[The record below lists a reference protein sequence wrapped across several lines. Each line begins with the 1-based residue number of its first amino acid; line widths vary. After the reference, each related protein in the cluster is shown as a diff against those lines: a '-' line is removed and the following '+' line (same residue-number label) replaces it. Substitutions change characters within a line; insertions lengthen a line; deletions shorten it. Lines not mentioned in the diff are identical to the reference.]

1 MSTSRQ
7 YLIDDLSVTES
18 WRLFRIMAEIVD
30 GFEEL
35 GDIKPAVS
43 IFGSARVSPEDQLY
57 HDTARLADLLCRA
70 GYSVITGGG
79 PGLMEAANKGAA
91 EAGGESIGLHIH
103 LPLEQKPNP
112 YLTIRSDYRYFF
124 VRKLMFVKYAMAY
137 IAMPGG
143 FGTLDEVSEALVLI
157 QTRRIKPFPIIFLGS
172 AFWGGLVDWF
182 RSTMLAR
189 GFISPDDLELLT
201 VKDTPE
207 EAVAFI
213 RRHVII

>member
-1 MSTSRQ
+1 MSASRQ

-35 GDIKPAVS
+35 EDVRPAVS
-43 IFGSARVSPEDQLY
+43 IFGSARVHPDDPLY
-57 HDTARLADLLCRA
+57 GETSKLADLLSRA

-91 EAGGESIGLHIH
+91 EAGGDSIGLHIH

-112 YLTIRSDYRYFF
+112 YLTIKSDYRYFF

-157 QTRRIKPFPIIFLGS
+157 QTKRIKPFPIVFLGT
-172 AFWGGLVDWF
+172 AFWSGLMDWF
-182 RSTMLAR
+182 RGTLLAR
-189 GFISPDDLELLT
+189 GFVSAEDMELFTIL
-201 VKDTPE
+201 DTPE
-207 EAVAFI
+207 EAVQYI

>member
-1 MSTSRQ
+1 MSASRQ

-35 GDIKPAVS
+35 EDVRPAVS
-43 IFGSARVSPEDQLY
+43 IFGSARVHPDDPLY
-57 HDTARLADLLCRA
+57 GETSKLADLLSRA

-91 EAGGESIGLHIH
+91 EAGGDSIGLHIH

-112 YLTIRSDYRYFF
+112 YLTIKSDYRYFF

-157 QTRRIKPFPIIFLGS
+157 QTKRIKPFPIIFLGS
-172 AFWGGLVDWF
+172 AFWGGLMDWF
-182 RSTMLAR
+182 RGTLLAR
-189 GFISPDDLELLT
+189 GFVSAEDMELFT
-201 VKDTPE
+201 IVDTAE
-207 EAVAFI
+207 EAVQYI

>member
-1 MSTSRQ
+1 MSASRQ

-43 IFGSARVSPEDQLY
+43 IFGSARVSPDDPLY
-57 HDTARLADLLCRA
+57 HDTTRLADLLCRA

-182 RSTMLAR
+182 RGTVLAR
-189 GFISPDDLELLT
+189 GFVSPDDLELLT
-201 VKDTPE
+201 VLDTPE

>member
-1 MSTSRQ
+1 MSASRQ

-35 GDIKPAVS
+35 EDVRPAVS
-43 IFGSARVSPEDQLY
+43 IFGSARVHPDDPLY
-57 HDTARLADLLCRA
+57 GETTKLADLLSRA
-70 GYSVITGGG
+70 GYAVITGGG

-91 EAGGESIGLHIH
+91 EAGGDSIGLHIH

-112 YLTIRSDYRYFF
+112 YLTIKSDYRYFF

-157 QTRRIKPFPIIFLGS
+157 QTKRIKPFPIIFLGT
-172 AFWGGLVDWF
+172 AFWGGLMDWF
-182 RSTMLAR
+182 RGTLLAR
-189 GFISPDDLELLT
+189 GFVSAEDMELFT
-201 VKDTPE
+201 VLDTAE
-207 EAVAFI
+207 EAVQYI

>member
-1 MSTSRQ
+1 MTASRQ

-30 GFEEL
+30 GFEVL
-35 GDIKPAVS
+35 GDVRPAVS
-43 IFGSARVSPEDQLY
+43 IFGSARVPAGDPLY
-57 HDTARLADLLCRA
+57 GETVKLADLLSRA

-91 EAGGESIGLHIH
+91 DAGGDSIGLHIH

-112 YLTIRSDYRYFF
+112 YLTIKSDYRYFF
-124 VRKLMFVKYAMAY
+124 VRKLMFVKYAVAY

-157 QTRRIKPFPIIFLGS
+157 QTKRIKPFPIIFLGS
-172 AFWGGLVDWF
+172 AFWSGLMDWF
-182 RSTMLAR
+182 RGTLLTR
-189 GFISPDDLELLT
+189 GFIAEKDLDLFT
-201 VKDTPE
+201 VLDTPE
-207 EAVAFI
+207 EAVQFI
-213 RRHVII
+213 QRHVIL

>member
-1 MSTSRQ
+1 MGASRQ

-30 GFEEL
+30 GFEVL
-35 GDIKPAVS
+35 GDVRPAVS
-43 IFGSARVSPEDQLY
+43 IFGSARVPADDPLY
-57 HDTARLADLLCRA
+57 GETGKLADLLSRA

-91 EAGGESIGLHIH
+91 DAGGDSIGLHIH

-112 YLTIRSDYRYFF
+112 YLTIKSDYRYFF

-157 QTRRIKPFPIIFLGS
+157 QTKRIKPFPIIFLGS
-172 AFWGGLVDWF
+172 AFWSGLMEWF
-182 RSTMLAR
+182 RGTLLSR
-189 GFISPDDLELLT
+189 GFISKGDLDLFT
-201 VKDTPE
+201 VLDTPE
-207 EAVAFI
+207 EAVQFI
-213 RRHVII
+213 QRHVII

>member
-1 MSTSRQ
+1 MSASRQ

-35 GDIKPAVS
+35 GGINPAVS
-43 IFGSARVSPEDQLY
+43 IFGSARVPAADPLY
-57 HDTARLADLLCRA
+57 QDTARLAELLCKA

-91 EAGGESIGLHIH
+91 EAGGQSIGLHIH

-112 YLTIRSDYRYFF
+112 YLTIRSEYRYFF
-124 VRKLMFVKYAMAY
+124 IRKLMFVKYAMAY

-157 QTRRIKPFPIIFLGS
+157 QTRRIKPFPIVFLGS
-172 AFWGGLVDWF
+172 AFWGGLIDWF
-182 RSTMLAR
+182 KGTLLER
-189 GFISPDDLELLT
+189 GFVSPDDMELIT
-201 VKDTPE
+201 VVDTAE